1 MIPLQVYAL
10 KKINLEPV
18 FVKKEY
24 LISTKKYFLGLHY
37 VPILCVVYEKPNE
50 TFAANQEFVGWKGMM
65 TFVIIVI

>member
-18 FVKKEY
+18 LFKGIFNLDQK
-24 LISTKKYFLGLHY
+24 IFLGLHY

-50 TFAANQEFVGWKGMM
+50 TFAANQEFVG
-65 TFVIIVI
+65 